1 MASTLIL
8 LGLLMNLLMLADAKI
23 GVCNGRL
30 GNDLPSEQE
39 TVALYQSNGISRM
52 RIYDPN
58 SETLKAL
65 SGTNIE
71 LMIGVPNEDLE
82 KLTDQNAANT
92 WVNDNILKYSNVNF
106 KYIAVGN
113 EVDPNNESRKYK
125 DYVLTAMQNVHNA
138 LRAVG
143 RHNQIKVSTATYTGL
158 LMNTY
163 PPSHAAFRNKE
174 FAEPIVRFLAENNLP
189 MLANIYPYFGYLGD
203 PNKNLP
209 YALFTAG
216 RTVVTDDN
224 DLEYSNL
231 FDAMLDA
238 HYAAQARF
246 VGGENVEIVV
256 SESGWPSDKGQE
268 ATVGNAGTYYRNLIN
283 HVRGTAGTPLKPG
296 RSIET
301 YLFAMFDEN
310 TKPGELSERH
320 FGVFSPKKESK
331 YGLSFN

>member
-1 MASTLIL
+1 
-8 LGLLMNLLMLADAKI
+8 
-23 GVCNGRL
+23 
-30 GNDLPSEQE
+30 
-39 TVALYQSNGISRM
+39 M
-52 RIYDPN
+52 RIYDQNP
-58 SETLKAL
+58 ETLKAL
-65 SGTNIE
+65 NGTNIE

-82 KLTDQNAANT
+82 KLTNQNAANT

-125 DYVLTAMQNVHNA
+125 DYVLPAMQNVHNA

-158 LMNTY
+158 LNNTF
-163 PPSHAAFRNKE
+163 PPNRAAFRNKE
-174 FAEPIVRFLAENNLP
+174 FAEPIVKFLADNKLP
-189 MLANIYPYFGYLGD
+189 MLANIYPYFGYINTED
-203 PNKNLP
+203 RFKNLS

-216 RTVVTDDN
+216 GTVLKRV
-224 DLEYSNL
+224 L
-231 FDAMLDA
+231 A
-238 HYAAQARF
+238 
-246 VGGENVEIVV
+246 GGKDVEIVV
-256 SESGWPSDKGQE
+256 SESGWPSDNGVE
-268 ATVGNAGTYYRNLIN
+268 ATVGNAGTYYKNLIN
-283 HVRGTAGTPLKPG
+283 HVRGTAGTPLKRE

-310 TKPGELSERH
+310 TKPGNLSERH